1 MSTMCVR
8 CLRFRDAVDSG
19 ERTAG
24 SRASATAAGARLATP
39 VSLAD
44 GGGGRTGGICGRAM
58 ALARAGRGLG
68 KTGGPREGA
77 TA

>member
-24 SRASATAAGARLATP
+24 SRASATASARLAP
-39 VSLAD
+39 PGSLAD
-44 GGGGRTGGICGRAM
+44 GGGRRTGGICGRAV
-58 ALARAGRGLG
+58 ALARAGRGVS
-68 KTGGPREGA
+68 KTGGPREGS